1 MTPDDVYKF
10 YGSQYQFNKQTGMSH
25 SSLSLWLKQGYVPED
40 TQYKLER
47 ITGGKLKVKNED
59 ITNPKPIIKTNAQ
72 KYLNKY
78 YNGNKLDLIIR
89 LHKSVAREEIKVEL
103 YGLKWAIIYR
113 FSDDSLLM
121 WDGESVKLI
130 SELI

>member
-1 MTPDDVYKF
+1 MTPDNVYKF
-10 YGSQYQFNKQTGMSH
+10 YGSQYRFHKETGMSH
-25 SSLSLWLKQGYVPED
+25 NSLGNWLKWGFIPED
-40 TQYKLER
+40 AQYRLER
-47 ITGGKLKVKNED
+47 ITGGKLKAKIEH
-59 ITNPKPIIKTNAQ
+59 ITNQKLITTTNAQ

-78 YNGNKLDLIIR
+78 YNGNKLDLIIN
-89 LHKSVAREEIKVEL
+89 LHKSVASQEIKVEL

-121 WDGESVKLI
+121 WDGETVKLI